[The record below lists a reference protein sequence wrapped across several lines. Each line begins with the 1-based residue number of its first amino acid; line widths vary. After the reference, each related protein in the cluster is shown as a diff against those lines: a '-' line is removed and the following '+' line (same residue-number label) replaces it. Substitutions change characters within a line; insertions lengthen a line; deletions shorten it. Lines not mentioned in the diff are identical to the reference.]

1 MPRTSDKRE
10 RLLKAA
16 RTLIHQQGF
25 NQTTLAEIA
34 AESGVPLGNVYYY
47 FKTKDDIA
55 SAVIGERRDEFL
67 RLYQEI
73 NSQHGEPRQR
83 LRAFLDRAASWSEM
97 MAEYGCPVGSLCQ
110 ELNND
115 RSSLS
120 TLADRILRDN
130 LEWVT
135 EQFRHMGRED
145 ADQMGIQFVALMQ
158 GTSLLANS
166 LHDASIVIP
175 QVERAKAWLD
185 TM

>member
-25 NQTTLAEIA
+25 NQTTLSDIAEA
-34 AESGVPLGNVYYY
+34 SGVPLGNVYYY
-47 FKTKDDIA
+47 FKTKDEIA
-55 SAVIGERRDEFL
+55 SAVISERRDEFL
-67 RLYQEI
+67 HLYQDI
-73 NSQHGEPRQR
+73 NNRHAEPRQR
-83 LRAFLDRAASWSEM
+83 LRSFLDMAASWSEA

-115 RSSLS
+115 RSNLS
-120 TLADRILRDN
+120 TMADSILRDN

-135 EQFRHMGRED
+135 EQFRQMGRED

-166 LHDASIVIP
+166 LHDASIVHP
-175 QVERAKAWLD
+175 QIERAKAWLD